1 MCVCVWWRGAP
12 LSFSPPEKGENAGG
26 NNAAEIFV
34 LFLGIVGAD
43 RPSDTAG
50 LGALFPSILVGGSEM
65 DKRRKT
71 RKEEP
76 GEEDGFGVIEM
87 TRGSNGVRRDEADR
101 RGVLSSSTRFSKRR
115 DAKRYS
121 PRFFFSF
128 FLSLFI
134 GRETSTR
141 PEHRCGGRGDNLSFV
156 HREGLGWANRANR
169 EILVSSLHPFF
180 APSNEPLSPS
190 FILSPFRSF
199 FRPFPSPSA
208 SSSSSSSRST
218 LLHASFSLR
227 SSRSPLS
234 SPPPVTVARLS
245 RPVNLSLITN

>member
-1 MCVCVWWRGAP
+1 MATDSYIYVCVCVWWRGAP

-101 RGVLSSSTRFSKRR
+101 RRPFVLLSILETARR
-115 DAKRYS
+115 ETLLA
-121 PRFFFSF
+121 SF
-128 FLSLFI
+128 LLFLLIFLFLS
-134 GRETSTR
+134 
-141 PEHRCGGRGDNLSFV
+141 GGKRQRGPNIDA
-156 HREGLGWANRANR
+156 EGGG
-169 EILVSSLHPFF
+169 
-180 APSNEPLSPS
+180 
-190 FILSPFRSF
+190 
-199 FRPFPSPSA
+199 
-208 SSSSSSSRST
+208 
-218 LLHASFSLR
+218 
-227 SSRSPLS
+227 
-234 SPPPVTVARLS
+234 
-245 RPVNLSLITN
+245 IT